1 MNTSRGGI
9 GTLYKE
15 SFGFEDLDDNLR
27 ALGFGPVQIAE
38 LRTDALEHGHSFFVI
53 PTEEGITFASSNR
66 VRLMMRGIDTE
77 IMIDNEGV
85 FEAGDTVT
93 LKSGGVVMTVSKVD
107 TADKTA
113 DLIWNMIGSYGS
125 MSCAF
130 KVPFACLTEAD
141 PPA

>member
-1 MNTSRGGI
+1 MNTTRGGI

-27 ALGFGPVQIAE
+27 ALGFGPVQILE

-85 FEAGDTVT
+85 FETGDTVT
-93 LKSGGVVMTVSKVD
+93 LNSGGQIMTATKVNVE
-107 TADKTA
+107 AKTV
-113 DLIWNMIGSYGS
+113 DLIWNNAGPDGFGT
-125 MSCAF
+125 MSN
-130 KVPFACLTEAD
+130 VPFACLTPAD

>member
-1 MNTSRGGI
+1 MRTNAKVRGVIHKEALGI
-9 GTLYKE
+9 PG
-15 SFGFEDLDDNLR
+15 LDEVLIS
-27 ALGFGPVQIAE
+27 LGFGPDQIGMVRTGLTEDGSYYFSRSDQEVVDYVGANTPTIM
-38 LRTDALEHGHSFFVI
+38 LHAIRTDIVFS
-53 PTEEGITFASSNR
+53 
-66 VRLMMRGIDTE
+66 D
-77 IMIDNEGV
+77 V

-130 KVPFACLTEAD
+130 KVPFACLVPAD

>member
-1 MNTSRGGI
+1 MNTTRGGI

-53 PTEEGITFASSNR
+53 TTEEGITFASSNR

-85 FEAGDTVT
+85 FETGDTVT
-93 LKSGGVVMTVSKVD
+93 LKSGGKVMTVVKVNTEAA
-107 TADKTA
+107 TA
-113 DLIWNMIGSYGS
+113 NMIWYDKNAGGI
-125 MSCAF
+125 A
-130 KVPFACLTEAD
+130 KVIGIPFACLTPAD